1 MNTIEGKRKIVVSIL
16 LSLLGIIMGIPSYSQ
31 VTIMMEKRGNV
42 FYIPGKINGLSLE
55 FIFDTGASKCFL
67 SATEALFMLKNGYL
81 DKRDISGKSRA
92 QIGDGTIMENVDVVL
107 RELEIAGVKLH
118 NVSASIV
125 QNLDAPLL
133 LGQSAIQKLG
143 AIRLEGNKL
152 TIMQAHGTPPA
163 SEKIAE
169 ELYQKGCL
177 LFQTEDYKESIKV
190 LNEGL
195 TYTSEVKLLSNIYQG
210 LASAYYEMGDKEMSL
225 QNLLKAQEVDPT
237 NGLVAYNLGVSYYE
251 NEDLKSSLAAFKK
264 SVVLGTDEDPFLS
277 AAYAYMGDIY
287 LKTRHNQEAEECF
300 LKSIRISPSSNAYF
314 GLGDIY
320 VQQKQYQKA
329 AENYSKGIKFEPNRL
344 SNVTR
349 GHDLGLA
356 LVRAEDDEGAFKAF
370 RRAIEVFFINR
381 GVMEALLAEG
391 PEMEERLNLVKSL
404 TWAKIDSELWMARLA
419 PSPVDRIEIY
429 TQQIFPKSIVYMTG
443 LDYCTL
449 ASAYH
454 EIGDAVHALESVNKG
469 LAVFSDNNDLLFQKS
484 LLIPEDNDDERIS
497 LLEQILT
504 KEFEY
509 RPSYFDYGTVYN
521 NIAWAYCRK
530 KQYDKRLPYALKS
543 IARNPEHAYSWE
555 TLGELYFFLD
565 RYEECVEAMT
575 RCLNCKGTAHHK
587 SAYEFRG
594 NALIKLGKR
603 SEGKADLK
611 NAAKL

>member
-1 MNTIEGKRKIVVSIL
+1 MNTIVEKRKIVISIL
-16 LSLLGIIMGIPSYSQ
+16 LLVLVGIVGIPSYSQ
-31 VTIMMEKRGNV
+31 VSIMMEKRGSV

-81 DKRDISGKSRA
+81 DKKDILGKSRA
-92 QIGDGTIMENVDVVL
+92 QIGDGSIMENVDVVL
-107 RELEIAGVKLH
+107 RELEIAGVKLY

-152 TIMQAHGTPPA
+152 TIMQAHGMPPE
-163 SEKIAE
+163 SQKIAE
-169 ELYQKGCL
+169 ELCQKGL
-177 LFQTEDYKESIKV
+177 LLLQSGDHKESIKA
-190 LNEGL
+190 LKEGL
-195 TYTSEVKLLSNIYQG
+195 RYTSEGGLQSTMYQLLAG
-210 LASAYYEMGDKEMSL
+210 AYSEMGNEEMFL
-225 QNLLKAQEVDPT
+225 KNLLKAQEVDPT
-237 NGLVAYNLGVSYYE
+237 NALVAYSLGVFYYE
-251 NEDLKSSLAAFKK
+251 KEDLNSSLTAFKK

-277 AAYAYMGDIY
+277 ASYAYMGDIY
-287 LKTRHNQEAEECF
+287 LKIQYNQEAEDSF
-300 LKSIRISPSSNAYF
+300 LKSIRISPSSQAYL
-314 GLGDIY
+314 GLGDVY
-320 VQQKQYQKA
+320 MQQKQYQKA
-329 AENYSKGIKFEPNRL
+329 AENYSKGIEFEPNRL

-356 LVRAEDDEGAFKAF
+356 LLHAGDDEGAFKAF
-370 RRAIEVFFINR
+370 GRAVEVFYANKA
-381 GVMEALLAEG
+381 VLQNLLTEG
-391 PEMEERLNLVKSL
+391 PDKEERLNLAKSL
-404 TWAKIDSELWMARLA
+404 TFEKIDSELWMARLA

-429 TQQIFPKSIVYMTG
+429 TQQIFPKSIAYMTG

-530 KQYDKRLPYALKS
+530 KQYDKGLPYALKAV
-543 IARNPEHAYSWE
+543 ARNPEHGYSWE

-565 RYEECVEAMT
+565 RYAECVEAMT
-575 RCLNCKGTAHHK
+575 RCLNCKGTAHQK

-603 SEGKADLK
+603 SEGKTDLK